1 MPGGQTTNKDLFR
14 VTKDWDNAPEGYKDS
29 DAPRAIEIRRLIRA
43 ETMPKI
49 APAPIELVEAMKEEK
64 EEQVA

>member
-1 MPGGQTTNKDLFR
+1 MPGGQPASRDLFR
-14 VTKDWDNAPEGYKDS
+14 VTKDWDNAPEGYKES
-29 DAPRAIEIRRLIRA
+29 DAPRALEIRRLIRA

-49 APAPIELVEAMKEEK
+49 APPPMELVEALKEEK